1 MRDALYYDLLL
12 QHAEAKAR
20 YVTLTKI
27 LEELD
32 QEEIDMMPPPKV
44 ELVGN
49 FGEAIRDARKRLGY
63 TQEQLSKL
71 VGLSPNGGGVMISRY
86 ENGLVIP
93 SKRTMEKLE
102 RALNL
107 SLHTGPDIKEED

>member
-27 LEELD
+27 LEDLD
-32 QEEIDMMPPPKV
+32 QEETDLMPPPKV
-44 ELVGN
+44 VLVDS
-49 FGEAIRDARKRLGY
+49 FAEAIRAARKSLGY
-63 TQEQLSKL
+63 TQEQLAKM

-93 SKRTMEKLE
+93 SKKTMEKLE
-102 RALNL
+102 RALYI
-107 SLHTGPDIKEED
+107 SLHTEPAKEES